1 MDIIYKRK
9 ANKIKLVNLNELNS
23 SISGKSKFWRE
34 NIIREEMKNMDF
46 DLDDLYA
53 K

>member
-1 MDIIYKRK
+1 MNTIYKRK
-9 ANKIKLVNLNELNS
+9 ADKVKPVNSDKLNGNIPEGS
-23 SISGKSKFWRE
+23 KSWRE
-34 NIIREEMKNMDF
+34 NMIRKEIKNIDL

>member
-1 MDIIYKRK
+1 MNTIYKRK
-9 ANKIKLVNLNELNS
+9 VNKVKPVNLDKLNS
-23 SISGKSKFWRE
+23 SISGEFKSWRE
-34 NIIREEMKNMDF
+34 NIIRKKMKNMDL